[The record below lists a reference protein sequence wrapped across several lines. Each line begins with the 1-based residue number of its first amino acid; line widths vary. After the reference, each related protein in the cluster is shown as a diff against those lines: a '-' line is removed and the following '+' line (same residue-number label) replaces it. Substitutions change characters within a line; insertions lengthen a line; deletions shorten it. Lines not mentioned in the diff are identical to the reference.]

1 MATAKTPKK
10 PTMKKGGGK
19 KCGYLYSGH
28 TFCVLN
34 K

>member
-19 KCGYLYSGH
+19 KCQITSIFKIEG
-28 TFCVLN
+28 
-34 K
+34 